1 MATKFGINKDMIKNW
16 EDRSIVLKGN
26 NEVAVILIHGWS
38 AFPRQMLDLGRRL
51 NEEGYW
57 IYIPLLSGHGC
68 RPESLEKVIM
78 DDWVNDVEK
87 VLAKIK
93 DNSAV
98 KKVFIGGNSMG
109 GSLAILGSLKDNFS
123 GLILLGTPVHIKRHF
138 LVWFLSNLL
147 SPFGI
152 YLKKTYPKNIKDDYP
167 GSNSY
172 QYFPVKSVSQCLA
185 VIKKAAFSLGKVNT
199 PTLILQ
205 TNSDYMVTKYSPW
218 IIYNM
223 VKSKI
228 KKLHWIQSKF
238 DNHSMAG
245 DEIVEASLVIKRFI
259 FEVLNR
265 EKQK

>member
-1 MATKFGINKDMIKNW
+1 
-16 EDRSIVLKGN
+16 
-26 NEVAVILIHGWS
+26 
-38 AFPRQMLDLGRRL
+38 
-51 NEEGYW
+51 
-57 IYIPLLSGHGC
+57 
-68 RPESLEKVIM
+68 
-78 DDWVNDVEK
+78 
-87 VLAKIK
+87 
-93 DNSAV
+93 
-98 KKVFIGGNSMG
+98 
-109 GSLAILGSLKDNFS
+109 
-123 GLILLGTPVHIKRHF
+123 
-138 LVWFLSNLL
+138 
-147 SPFGI
+147 
-152 YLKKTYPKNIKDDYP
+152 
-167 GSNSY
+167 
-172 QYFPVKSVSQCLA
+172 